1 MPLSREEVLHIA
13 LLARLG
19 LSPEEV
25 SRFQEQLSQIV
36 DYFQVLREV
45 DTEEVSPTFY
55 PLPLENVVREDEPSP
70 SMPREEILGNAPRQE
85 EGCFKVK
92 AILE

>member
-19 LSPEEV
+19 LTPEDV

-36 DYFQVLREV
+36 DYFEVLKEV
-45 DTEEVSPTFY
+45 DTEGVSPTFY
-55 PLPLENVVREDEPSP
+55 PLPLENILREDEPSP
-70 SMPREEILGNAPRQE
+70 SMPREKILSNAPRQE
-85 EGCFKVK
+85 DWCFKVK